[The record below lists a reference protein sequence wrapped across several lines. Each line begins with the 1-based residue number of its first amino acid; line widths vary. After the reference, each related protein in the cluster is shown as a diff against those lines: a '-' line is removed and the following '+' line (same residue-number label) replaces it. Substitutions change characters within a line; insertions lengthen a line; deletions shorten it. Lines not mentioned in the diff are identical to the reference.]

1 MSFLTKLF
9 GDTNERYIRK
19 KLRPVVEQINALES
33 EFQKKSDDE
42 LRAVTQELK
51 AELAGG
57 KTLDN
62 ILPRAFAVVRE
73 AAKRTIGQRHFDSQ
87 LIGGLVLHHGQIA
100 EMRTGEGKTLTA
112 TIAIYL
118 NALSGAGSHVVT
130 VNDYLARRDTV
141 WMGKIYNFLGL
152 SIGCIQHEKSY
163 LYDPGVKATAEEET
177 PPSPS
182 LVEEG
187 RLVVKIDYDHLR

>member
-112 TIAIYL
+112 TLAIYL
-118 NALSGAGSHVVT
+118 NALSSTISLIYTTLGS
-130 VNDYLARRDTV
+130 RRLRR
-141 WMGKIYNFLGL
+141 KR
-152 SIGCIQHEKSY
+152 
-163 LYDPGVKATAEEET
+163 
-177 PPSPS
+177 PPPAPP
-182 LVEEG
+182 
-187 RLVVKIDYDHLR
+187 R